1 MFVNS
6 EPAAKVG
13 ASASPILPPR
23 AMPAFDHPENF
34 RAYGILLRHGR
45 VLISAEYV
53 AAVFCW
59 KFPGGG
65 VEDDESAEEALMREF
80 REETG
85 LDIAIGAL
93 LHAPGTLFSPWSRVN
108 YTPVY
113 YRVAANGEPV
123 VPEHEPVEMS
133 FRDPQEALAGGLM
146 AEPEIVALRKALAGG
161 QATPR

>member
-1 MFVNS
+1 
-6 EPAAKVG
+6 
-13 ASASPILPPR
+13 
-23 AMPAFDHPENF
+23 MPLYDHPENF
-34 RAYGILLRHGR
+34 RAYGILLRQGR

-53 AAVFCW
+53 ADVFCW

-65 VEDDESAEEALMREF
+65 VGDDESAEQALAREF

-113 YRVAANGEPV
+113 YRVTADGAPV
-123 VPEHEPVEMS
+123 VPDHEPVEMR
-133 FRDPQEALAGGLM
+133 FKEPQEALASGLM
-146 AEPEIVALRKALAGG
+146 AEPETVALRRALERIG
-161 QATPR
+161 